1 MSTLNKEIGGIN
13 RLLICISLIS
23 TVINPYIGG
32 ITFYLWFFLIPID
45 FLFIKRLNLMSKR
58 VVVILILWLS
68 LCIIKLDLSS
78 AFKILA
84 LFIGVSY
91 LCIMDNEI
99 FPKLKSAFYISC
111 TFCIIQFI
119 FYWFNPV
126 FSASIAG
133 SNLSATIWGE
143 KLATPGFVNQYEL
156 LFLPRMAGLSREA
169 GFFASLVIIMAL
181 IIYCREK
188 TTSKEKILHIS
199 AYIFSLSKVSF
210 TNLVIILLFPMRKII
225 DKVPVAITIIFLSLV
240 FILLSTHIDMNNNH
254 FAVANESIAHR
265 LSSSYLIPKMRD
277 SNFIFGCSDITNCEY
292 IVNNNLISDLAQR
305 ELYASTGINGVFANF
320 GLLGFLLFI
329 FSFWWMRLKSFDFLI
344 LTLMTA
350 TVAVYTIDNFI
361 ILTYYFLFTYRKY
374 IN

>member
-1 MSTLNKEIGGIN
+1 MSTLHKDIGGIN

-23 TVINPYIGG
+23 TVINPYVGG
-32 ITFYLWFFLIPID
+32 ITFYLWFFLIPFD

-225 DKVPVAITIIFLSLV
+225 DKIPVAITIIFLSLV

-320 GLLGFLLFI
+320 GLFGFLLFI